1 MKVAILSDG
10 MGWHLH
16 NWARVVGRSADV
28 EGVFLSDP
36 SGHDVDAIRRE
47 VGDKLEGVCD
57 SPAKLLE
64 DNQVELAIIDT
75 APIKTPPAARAALEA
90 GVHVI
95 VEKPA
100 ATSPESYAELVDLA
114 ETKGLLLSMSLIEGP
129 LASEAARIVSEGIL
143 GRIYGIHYMWMD
155 YQRWRRRHT
164 MDWVYSRDQAGGG
177 MLGHEFC
184 HAVHRI
190 RRIVGQEVSEVT
202 GFADIVSG
210 EPLEV
215 EDSVA
220 MSVRFV
226 NGAIGTLYGGSWGPS
241 VEKTLPQSRQALLH
255 NFDIWGE
262 KGALHASIDENRLVS
277 DLQHEEPLLPAENPP
292 DAGDRTRQATI
303 LRTVTTIT
311 AEPQPEAFFQACLD
325 AIRGHGPPPISNQ
338 DGLRFLEVQHA
349 FYRASETGTLQHLKQ
364 A

>member
-1 MKVAILSDG
+1 MNVAILSDN

-16 NWARVVGRSADV
+16 NWARVLGTNADV
-28 EGVFLSDP
+28 ERVFLSDP
-36 SGHDVDAIRRE
+36 SGHNVDKIRQE
-47 VGDKLEGVCD
+47 VGDRLEGVYA

-64 DNQVELAIIDT
+64 ENEVELAVIDT
-75 APIKTPPAARAALEA
+75 APVKTPPAARAALEA
-90 GVHVI
+90 GVNVI

-114 ETKGLLLSMSLIEGP
+114 ETKGLLLAMSLIEGD
-129 LASEAARIVSEGIL
+129 LAREASRIVAEGTL

-164 MDWVYSRDQAGGG
+164 MGWVYSKDESGGG

-190 RRIVGQEVSEVT
+190 RRMVGQEVSEVT
-202 GFADIVSG
+202 GFADVVSG

-220 MSVRFV
+220 ISIRFV

-241 VEKTLPQSRQALLH
+241 IEKVQPQNRRALLH
-255 NFDIWGE
+255 DFHIWGE
-262 KGALHASIDENRLVS
+262 KGALHANIDENKLVS
-277 DLQHEEPLLPAENPP
+277 DLQYEEPLLPADNPS
-292 DAGDRTRQATI
+292 GVEKRTQQTSIRRMET
-303 LRTVTTIT
+303 TVPR
-311 AEPQPEAFFQACLD
+311 EPQPDAFFQACLG
-325 AIRGHGPPPISNQ
+325 AIRGQGPPPISNQ
-338 DGLRFLEVQHA
+338 DGLRFLEIQHA
-349 FYRASETGTLQHLKQ
+349 LYRASETGTVQQLKQ
-364 A
+364 T